1 LLPDMVLYLVF
12 SFSPMCLL
20 KNFMLQNRL
29 KLRSVGL
36 RFNGTAETMLC
47 AFVQLNSTLSEVSLN
62 TSEGSINTR
71 SGTVRS
77 GNPTWV

>member
-1 LLPDMVLYLVF
+1 
-12 SFSPMCLL
+12 
-20 KNFMLQNRL
+20 MLQNGL
-29 KLRSVGL
+29 KLHSVGL
-36 RFNGTAETMLC
+36 RFNGIVEAMLC

-77 GNPTWV
+77 GNPTWEIPRGT